1 MCECIKCKGAKM
13 TRRIWVERLEDGSWQ
28 AQSDDGATLKFGKGE
43 GQFSPVEL
51 MQIALAGCTALSS
64 QYAVEHALGE
74 GKGARVLVNGTYD
87 PEEGTYLRFQ
97 EDVTVD
103 ATSTKPALNDENA
116 KELKERMERHINKG
130 CTVKHTL
137 ERGAQVRVTVNVRH

>member
-1 MCECIKCKGAKM
+1 M

-64 QYAVEHALGE
+64 QYAVEHAVGE

-103 ATSTKPALNDENA
+103 ATSAKPALNDENA

>member
-1 MCECIKCKGAKM
+1 M

-74 GKGARVLVNGTYD
+74 GKGARVLVNGTYY

-103 ATSTKPALNDENA
+103 ATSAKPALNDENA

>member
-1 MCECIKCKGAKM
+1 M

-28 AQSDDGATLKFGKGE
+28 AQSDDGATLKFSKGE

-103 ATSTKPALNDENA
+103 ATSAKPALNDENA

>member
-1 MCECIKCKGAKM
+1 M

-103 ATSTKPALNDENA
+103 ATSAKPALNDENA

-137 ERGAQVRVTVNVRH
+137 ERSAQVRVTVNVRH

>member
-1 MCECIKCKGAKM
+1 M

-103 ATSTKPALNDENA
+103 ATSAKPALNDENA

-130 CTVKHTL
+130 RTVKHTL

>member
-103 ATSTKPALNDENA
+103 ATSAKPALNDENA

>member
-1 MCECIKCKGAKM
+1 M
-13 TRRIWVERLEDGSWQ
+13 TRRIWVERLEDWSWQ

-103 ATSTKPALNDENA
+103 ATSAKPALNDENA

>member
-1 MCECIKCKGAKM
+1 M

-74 GKGARVLVNGTYD
+74 GRGARVLVNGTYD

>member
-1 MCECIKCKGAKM
+1 M

-103 ATSTKPALNDENA
+103 ATSAKPALNDENA

-130 CTVKHTL
+130 CLLYTSPSP
-137 ERGAQVRVTVNVRH
+137 RD

>member
-1 MCECIKCKGAKM
+1 M

-103 ATSTKPALNDENA
+103 ATSAKPALNDENA
-116 KELKERMERHINKG
+116 KELKERSFKQPIR
-130 CTVKHTL
+130 C
-137 ERGAQVRVTVNVRH
+137 

>member
-1 MCECIKCKGAKM
+1 M

-64 QYAVEHALGE
+64 QYAVEHAFGE

-103 ATSTKPALNDENA
+103 ATNAKPALNDENA

>member
-1 MCECIKCKGAKM
+1 M

-103 ATSTKPALNDENA
+103 ATSAKPALNDENA

-130 CTVKHTL
+130 CTVRHTL

>member
-1 MCECIKCKGAKM
+1 M

-97 EDVTVD
+97 DDVTVD
-103 ATSTKPALNDENA
+103 ATSAKPALNDENA

>member
-1 MCECIKCKGAKM
+1 M

-103 ATSTKPALNDENA
+103 ATSAKPALNDENA

-137 ERGAQVRVTVNVRH
+137 ERGAQVRVTVNVKH

>member
-1 MCECIKCKGAKM
+1 M

-103 ATSTKPALNDENA
+103 ATSAKPALNDENA
-116 KELKERMERHINKG
+116 KELTR
-130 CTVKHTL
+130 VAQLSTL
-137 ERGAQVRVTVNVRH
+137 LNAVRKCV

>member
-1 MCECIKCKGAKM
+1 M

-28 AQSDDGATLKFGKGE
+28 AQSDDGTTLKFGKGE

-103 ATSTKPALNDENA
+103 ATSAKPALNDENA

>member
-1 MCECIKCKGAKM
+1 M
-13 TRRIWVERLEDGSWQ
+13 TRRIWVERLENGSWQ

-103 ATSTKPALNDENA
+103 ATSAKPALNDENA

>member
-1 MCECIKCKGAKM
+1 M

-103 ATSTKPALNDENA
+103 ATSAKPALNDENA

>member
-1 MCECIKCKGAKM
+1 M

-51 MQIALAGCTALSS
+51 IQIALAGCTALSS

-103 ATSTKPALNDENA
+103 ATSAKPALNDENA

>member
-1 MCECIKCKGAKM
+1 M

-64 QYAVEHALGE
+64 QYAIEHALGE

-103 ATSTKPALNDENA
+103 ATSAKPALNDENA

-137 ERGAQVRVTVNVRH
+137 ERGAQVRVTVNIRH

>member
-1 MCECIKCKGAKM
+1 M

-103 ATSTKPALNDENA
+103 ATSAKPALNDENA

-137 ERGAQVRVTVNVRH
+137 ERGAQVRVTVNIRH

>member
-1 MCECIKCKGAKM
+1 M

-103 ATSTKPALNDENA
+103 ATSAKPALNDENA

-130 CTVKHTL
+130 CTVKQTL

>member
-1 MCECIKCKGAKM
+1 M

-28 AQSDDGATLKFGKGE
+28 AQSDDGATLKFGKEE

-103 ATSTKPALNDENA
+103 ATSAKPALNDENA

>member
-1 MCECIKCKGAKM
+1 M

-103 ATSTKPALNDENA
+103 ATSAKPALNDENA

-137 ERGAQVRVTVNVRH
+137 ERGAQVSVTVNVRH

>member
-1 MCECIKCKGAKM
+1 M

-103 ATSTKPALNDENA
+103 ATSAKPALNDENA

-137 ERGAQVRVTVNVRH
+137 ERGTQVRVTVNVRH

>member
-1 MCECIKCKGAKM
+1 M

-103 ATSTKPALNDENA
+103 ATNAKPALNDENA

>member
-1 MCECIKCKGAKM
+1 MA
-13 TRRIWVERLEDGSWQ
+13 RRIWVERLEDGSWI
-28 AQSDDGATLKFGKGE
+28 AKSEDGATLKFGKGE

-64 QYAVEHALGE
+64 QYAVEHTIGE
-74 GKGARVLVNGTYD
+74 GKGARIVVNGTYD

-97 EDVTVD
+97 EDLTVD
-103 ATSTKPALNDENA
+103 ATSAKPALTSEDA
-116 KELKERMERHINKG
+116 QALKERMEKHISKG

-137 ERGAQVRVTVNVRH
+137 ERGAQVRVTVNIRH

>member
-1 MCECIKCKGAKM
+1 M

-103 ATSTKPALNDENA
+103 ATSAKPALNDENA
-116 KELKERMERHINKG
+116 KELKERMERHINKS

>member
-1 MCECIKCKGAKM
+1 
-13 TRRIWVERLEDGSWQ
+13 
-28 AQSDDGATLKFGKGE
+28 
-43 GQFSPVEL
+43 

-103 ATSTKPALNDENA
+103 ATNAKPALNDENA

>member
-1 MCECIKCKGAKM
+1 MS
-13 TRRIWVERLEDGSWQ
+13 RRIWVERLEDGSWI
-28 AQSDDGATLKFGKGE
+28 AKSEDGATLKFGKGE

-103 ATSTKPALNDENA
+103 ATSAKPALNDENA

>member
-1 MCECIKCKGAKM
+1 M
-13 TRRIWVERLEDGSWQ
+13 TRRIWVERLEDSSWI
-28 AQSDDGATLKFGKGE
+28 AKSEDGATLKFGKGE

-103 ATSTKPALNDENA
+103 ATSAKPALNDENA

>member
-1 MCECIKCKGAKM
+1 M

>member
-1 MCECIKCKGAKM
+1 M

-103 ATSTKPALNDENA
+103 TTSAKPALNDENA